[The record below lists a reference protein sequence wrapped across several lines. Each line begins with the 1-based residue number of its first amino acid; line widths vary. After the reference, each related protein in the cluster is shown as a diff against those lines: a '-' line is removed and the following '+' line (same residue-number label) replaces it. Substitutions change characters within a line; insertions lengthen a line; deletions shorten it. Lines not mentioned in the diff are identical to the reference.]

1 MAGPKA
7 GEERIL
13 ILAPIGR
20 DAAAI
25 GDVLRRA
32 GLQGVVC
39 PDLPALLDSLRAGA
53 GAAMVA
59 EEALFGRGSTSL
71 VEWVE
76 AQPPW
81 SDLPFIVL
89 TSKQARP
96 EVPVWRKSL
105 LAKLRNASLLE
116 RPLDALG
123 LSSAAESAVRSRR
136 RQYEVQAYLS
146 ERALAAETLK
156 RLVAER
162 TSELE
167 AANAA
172 LRLEMEQRRETEEAL
187 RQSQKMEAVG
197 QLTGGLAHDF
207 NNLLTAIVGSLEMI
221 KVRVAQG
228 RSCELERFLSAA
240 HEGAMRAA
248 ALTHRLLAFS
258 RRQTLDP
265 RPTDLNR
272 LVAGM
277 EELIR
282 RTVGP
287 AIDVEVIAEPDLW
300 ASLVDQN
307 QMENALLNLCIN
319 ARDAM
324 PDGGRLTIETAN
336 TTFDDRVARERAV
349 IVGDYVV
356 LCVRDTGVGMGP
368 DVIAHAFDPFYTTKP
383 MGQGTGLGLSMVYGF
398 ARQSGG
404 FARIE
409 SEVGR
414 GAAVNVHLPRHVG
427 GSASADVEPVLD
439 AVPPLQ
445 AGATVLVVE
454 DEPMIRM
461 LLVESLREQGFT
473 AVEAEDGASALSVLR
488 SIALVDVLV
497 TDVGLPG
504 GVNGRQVAEAARAE
518 RPNLEI
524 LFITGYAES
533 AVVSGHL
540 PSRMHVMTKPFVP
553 EALVDRIRGLMS
565 AQRAIIRRVR
575 PGT

>member
-20 DAAAI
+20 DAATI

-156 RLVAER
+156 RLVGER

-172 LRLEMEQRRETEEAL
+172 LRLEMEQRKETEEAL

-272 LVAGM
+272 HVAGM

-307 QMENALLNLCIN
+307 QLENALLNLCIN

-324 PDGGRLTIETAN
+324 PAGGKLTIETSKGRL
-336 TTFDDRVARERAV
+336 DDRE
-349 IVGDYVV
+349 YVLLRV
-356 LCVRDTGVGMGP
+356 TEPGAG
-368 DVIAHAFDPFYTTKP
+368 TTV
-383 MGQGTGLGLSMVYGF
+383 QLY
-398 ARQSGG
+398 
-404 FARIE
+404 
-409 SEVGR
+409 
-414 GAAVNVHLPRHVG
+414 LPRHFG
-427 GSASADVEPVLD
+427 
-439 AVPPLQ
+439 
-445 AGATVLVVE
+445 AG
-454 DEPMIRM
+454 D
-461 LLVESLREQGFT
+461 
-473 AVEAEDGASALSVLR
+473 SV
-488 SIALVDVLV
+488 
-497 TDVGLPG
+497 
-504 GVNGRQVAEAARAE
+504 
-518 RPNLEI
+518 
-524 LFITGYAES
+524 
-533 AVVSGHL
+533 
-540 PSRMHVMTKPFVP
+540 
-553 EALVDRIRGLMS
+553 
-565 AQRAIIRRVR
+565 QRAIQSTAMQPAQHGEAILVVDDD
-575 PGT
+575 PVV

>member
-156 RLVAER
+156 RLVGER

-197 QLTGGLAHDF
+197 QLTRA
-207 NNLLTAIVGSLEMI
+207 
-221 KVRVAQG
+221 
-228 RSCELERFLSAA
+228 
-240 HEGAMRAA
+240 GA
-248 ALTHRLLAFS
+248 RLQQPPDCH
-258 RRQTLDP
+258 RRQPGDDQGTCGTGEVVRAGALPQRGARGSDAGRRADSPAARVFPEADAGSPADRPEPARGGHGGADP
-265 RPTDLNR
+265 PHGGARHRRRSHRGTRPLG
-272 LVAGM
+272 VARGS
-277 EELIR
+277 
-282 RTVGP
+282 
-287 AIDVEVIAEPDLW
+287 EPDGKR
-300 ASLVDQN
+300 APQSLHQ
-307 QMENALLNLCIN
+307 CPR
-319 ARDAM
+319 RDAGRR
-324 PDGGRLTIETAN
+324 PPYHRDGEHDI
-336 TTFDDRVARERAV
+336 
-349 IVGDYVV
+349 
-356 LCVRDTGVGMGP
+356 
-368 DVIAHAFDPFYTTKP
+368 
-383 MGQGTGLGLSMVYGF
+383 
-398 ARQSGG
+398 
-404 FARIE
+404 
-409 SEVGR
+409 
-414 GAAVNVHLPRHVG
+414 
-427 GSASADVEPVLD
+427 
-439 AVPPLQ
+439 
-445 AGATVLVVE
+445 
-454 DEPMIRM
+454 
-461 LLVESLREQGFT
+461 
-473 AVEAEDGASALSVLR
+473 
-488 SIALVDVLV
+488 
-497 TDVGLPG
+497 
-504 GVNGRQVAEAARAE
+504 
-518 RPNLEI
+518 
-524 LFITGYAES
+524 
-533 AVVSGHL
+533 
-540 PSRMHVMTKPFVP
+540 
-553 EALVDRIRGLMS
+553 
-565 AQRAIIRRVR
+565 
-575 PGT
+575 